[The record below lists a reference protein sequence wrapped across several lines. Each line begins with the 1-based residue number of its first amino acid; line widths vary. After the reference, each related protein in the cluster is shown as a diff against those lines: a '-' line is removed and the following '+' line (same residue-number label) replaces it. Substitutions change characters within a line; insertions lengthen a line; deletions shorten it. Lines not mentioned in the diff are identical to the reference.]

1 MLEDKSE
8 PNKSETN
15 FEQKLDLDRKLEV
28 IIEEEEEEQ
37 EQEDNDDEQNL
48 CHESETKDY
57 IGKDLFEENT
67 KFNAVEAQAPVE
79 NTYVESDI
87 VDHSVSALK
96 GKLRGLWDVSRMD
109 EKKFNESG
117 LKEPFQVQV
126 ASPSRNQSDAAEDCG
141 LLELMQVFEDVDE
154 TFAET
159 DDISGHHEGTQGYN
173 ESITTMSQ
181 LSPNAKQT
189 YSSIKAKVET
199 DVEKIETL
207 QRECPDWEEN
217 MRFALNQSPEEV
229 SVALANVRMK
239 RERGRKAM
247 ELLQKQDSVM
257 EVFELALQT
266 SLDRRYEDQ
275 GSSSN
280 HLEEE

>member
-8 PNKSETN
+8 PNKSESS

-28 IIEEEEEEQ
+28 IIEEEQEESG
-37 EQEDNDDEQNL
+37 DEQNL
-48 CHESETKDY
+48 RHDSESKDY
-57 IGKDLFEENT
+57 LGKDLFEENT
-67 KFNAVEAQAPVE
+67 KFNAVKIQAPVE

-96 GKLRGLWDVSRMD
+96 GKIRGLWDVSRMD
-109 EKKFNESG
+109 EKQFNQSG
-117 LKEPFQVQV
+117 LKETFHVQV

-154 TFAET
+154 TFVET
-159 DDISGHHEGTQGYN
+159 DDISRHEGTNGYN
-173 ESITTMSQ
+173 DSITTMSQ

-199 DVEKIETL
+199 DAVKIETV

-239 RERGRKAM
+239 RERNRKAM
-247 ELLQKQDSVM
+247 EILQKQDSVM

-266 SLDRRYEDQ
+266 SLDRRYEGQ

>member
-1 MLEDKSE
+1 MLEDKSK
-8 PNKSETN
+8 PNKSESN

-37 EQEDNDDEQNL
+37 EENGDEQNL
-48 CHESETKDY
+48 WHDSESKDY
-57 IGKDLFEENT
+57 LGNDLFEENT
-67 KFNAVEAQAPVE
+67 KFNAVETQAPVE
-79 NTYVESDI
+79 NTYIESDI
-87 VDHSVSALK
+87 VDHSISALK
-96 GKLRGLWDVSRMD
+96 GKIRGLWDVSRMD
-109 EKKFNESG
+109 EKQFNESG
-117 LKEPFQVQV
+117 LKETFHVPVS
-126 ASPSRNQSDAAEDCG
+126 SPSRNQSDAAEDCG

-159 DDISGHHEGTQGYN
+159 DDISTHHEGTHGYN
-173 ESITTMSQ
+173 NSITTMSQ
-181 LSPNAKQT
+181 LSPNAKHT

-199 DVEKIETL
+199 DAVKIETL

-239 RERGRKAM
+239 RERNRKAM
-247 ELLQKQDSVM
+247 EILQKQDSVM

-275 GSSSN
+275 G
-280 HLEEE
+280 